1 MTLPMLSLN
10 QTETLAS
17 DQPKKG
23 IKVANGE
30 NRLHE
35 SVKLDD
41 IVPIDFKVLSKDTAG
56 DLAVMTSSN
65 NPKSTGPPLHVHPD
79 FDEMFY
85 VTKGEVKFKVSD
97 EIFYLKVGDSMFI
110 PRNVPH
116 CFTIISET
124 PATFLI
130 IAQPAAKLED
140 FFRAYAK
147 VKLMTP
153 EIATQL
159 MAEHSMK
166 VVGPPLTVDWK
177 TIAQHSI
184 AKMPTDEQSV
194 DSCFSIRLSSSVTE
208 HYW

>member
-1 MTLPMLSLN
+1 MKRGAFIKTSLMTLPMLSLN
-10 QTETLAS
+10 QTEAFAS
-17 DQPKKG
+17 DRPKKG
-23 IKVANGE
+23 IKVADGD

-35 SVKLDD
+35 SVKLDGV
-41 IVPIDFKVLSKDTAG
+41 VPIDFKVLAKDTDG

-85 VTKGEVKFKVSD
+85 VTKGEVKFKVGE
-97 EIFYLKVGDSMFI
+97 EIFFLKVGDNIFI

-116 CFTIISET
+116 CFTIVSET

-147 VKLMTP
+147 VEHMTP
-153 EIATQL
+153 EIAARL
-159 MAEHSMK
+159 MSEHNMK
-166 VVGPPLTVDWK
+166 VVGPPLMID
-177 TIAQHSI
+177 
-184 AKMPTDEQSV
+184 
-194 DSCFSIRLSSSVTE
+194 
-208 HYW
+208 